1 MQLWASI
8 SEPESHQ
15 SEPSAR
21 GVKFAADTKQEVKLK
36 RPHREVHQNLRV
48 LDFSGL
54 ALHDTFEHSLSIENV
69 SILC

>member
-8 SEPESHQ
+8 SDQDSQQ

-36 RPHREVHQNLRV
+36 RPHREVHQNLRS

-54 ALHDTFEHSLSIENV
+54 ALHDTYEYFFGDAILSML
-69 SILC
+69 S